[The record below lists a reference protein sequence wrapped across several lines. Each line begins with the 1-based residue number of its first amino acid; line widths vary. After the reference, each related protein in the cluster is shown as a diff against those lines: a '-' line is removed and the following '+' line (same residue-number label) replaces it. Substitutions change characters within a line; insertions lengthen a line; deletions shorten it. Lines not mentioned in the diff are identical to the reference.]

1 MVLDAQ
7 PVEILSSPNKI
18 LVIQTAFPGDS
29 ILTLPFI
36 QELKK
41 LDESREIDVVSTPA
55 SAAIFKSS
63 PSVSKVFPFQKRG
76 EHRGIRGMLKFA
88 SFLRSENYSTVYSLH
103 RSIRTALLVNLIHPD
118 YSTGFSNSSFKFV
131 YDKLVEYEYNSHEV
145 KRSLKFL
152 GEYSGE
158 EWKIFPK
165 MEASQVEID
174 NVVRFKEENGLAG
187 DYVVIAPG
195 SVWNTKRYPV
205 KYFAEIAAS
214 LISKKLRVIIS
225 GSENE
230 KEIGEE
236 IVGVAG
242 KEVINGCGQFSIVES
257 VELFRGA
264 KLVITNDSAPTHFS
278 MAADAPVL
286 TIYCSTVPEFGF
298 YGYSPK
304 SYYISKAVSCKPC
317 GIHGHKKCPN
327 GSFECGT
334 SIYPFEVLKKVEEIL
349 YVG

>member
-1 MVLDAQ
+1 MEVLS
-7 PVEILSSPNKI
+7 ISRKNL
-18 LVIQTAFPGDS
+18 LIQTAFPGDS

-41 LDESREIDVVSTPA
+41 LDQSNEIDVVSTPVSA
-55 SAAIFKSS
+55 SIFRAS
-63 PSVSKVFPFQKRG
+63 PSVSKVFPFEKRG
-76 EHRGIRGMLKFA
+76 GHKGIKGIMKFA
-88 SFLRSENYSTVYSLH
+88 SLLKSEKYATVYSLH
-103 RSIRTALLVNLIHPD
+103 RSVRSSLLVNLVNAD
-118 YSTGFSNSSFKFV
+118 FSVGFSNSSFKFV
-131 YDKLVEYEYNSHEV
+131 YDKLMDYEYNSHEV

-152 GEYSGE
+152 GEYPGD
-158 EWKIFPK
+158 EWKILPK
-165 MEASQVEID
+165 IVATPEEIEKVTKFKVENNLD
-174 NVVRFKEENGLAG
+174 S
-187 DYVVIAPG
+187 DYIIVAPG
-195 SVWNTKRYPV
+195 SVWETKRYPV
-205 KYFAEIAAS
+205 KHYAEIVAS
-214 LISKKLRVIIS
+214 LNSRGMRTVIT

-230 KEIGEE
+230 RGLGEE
-236 IVGVAG
+236 IVEIVG
-242 KEVINGCGQFSIVES
+242 KEVVNSCGQLSIVET

-264 KLVITNDSAPTHFS
+264 KLVITNDSAPTHFA

-304 SYYISKAVSCKPC
+304 SYYITKMVSCKPC

-334 SIYPFEVLKKVEEIL
+334 SIYPYEVLKKVEEIL

>member
-1 MVLDAQ
+1 MS
-7 PVEILSSPNKI
+7 ISNKI

-41 LDESREIDVVSTPA
+41 LNQTMEIDVVSTPA
-55 SAAIFKSS
+55 SASIFRAS
-63 PSVSKVFPFQKRG
+63 PSISKVIPFQKRG
-76 EHRGIRGMLKFA
+76 EHKGIKGILKFA
-88 SFLRSENYSTVYSLH
+88 SLLRRENYSIVYSLH
-103 RSIRTALLVNLIHPD
+103 RSFRTALLVNLINAD
-118 YSTGFSNSSFKFV
+118 FSIGYSNSSLKFV

-152 GEYSGE
+152 GEYRGE
-158 EWKIFPK
+158 EWKIFPVI
-165 MEASQVEID
+165 EANEEEKT
-174 NVVRFKEENGLAG
+174 NVLRFKEENDLGG
-187 DYVVIAPG
+187 QYVIIAPG
-195 SVWNTKRYPV
+195 SVWSTKRYPV

-214 LISKKLRVIIS
+214 LISKKIRVVIT

-230 KEIGEE
+230 KELGEE
-236 IVGVAG
+236 IVGIAG
-242 KEVINGCGQFSIVES
+242 NDVINSCGRFSIVET
-257 VELFRGA
+257 VELIRGA
-264 KLVITNDSAPTHFS
+264 KLVITNDSAPTHFA

-298 YGYSPK
+298 YGYSPG
-304 SYYISKAVSCKPC
+304 SYYISKMVTCKPC
-317 GIHGHKKCPN
+317 GIHGLKKCPN

-334 SIYPFEVLKKVEEIL
+334 SIYPYEVLKKVEEIL

>member
-1 MVLDAQ
+1 MNN
-7 PVEILSSPNKI
+7 EGKI

-29 ILTLPFI
+29 VLSLPFI

-41 LDESREIDVVSTPA
+41 RYASREIDVVSTPVSA
-55 SAAIFKSS
+55 SVFNSS

-88 SFLRSENYSTVYSLH
+88 TLLRAKNYSYIYSLH
-103 RSIRTALLVNLIHPD
+103 RSARTALLVNLI
-118 YSTGFSNSSFKFV
+118 YSEYSIGFSNSSLKFI
-131 YDKLVEYEYNSHEV
+131 YDKLVDYKYDEHEV
-145 KRSLKFL
+145 KRSLRFL
-152 GEYSGE
+152 GEYPGE
-158 EWKIFPK
+158 EWKIFP
-165 MEASQVEID
+165 EIKATQEEK
-174 NVVRFKEENGLAG
+174 NRVSRFKEETGLDG
-187 DYVVIAPG
+187 DYVILAPG
-195 SVWNTKRYPV
+195 SVWGTKRYPI
-205 KYFAEIAAS
+205 KYFAEVAAS
-214 LISKKLRVIIS
+214 LISKRLKVVVT

-230 KEIGEE
+230 RGLGEE
-236 IVGVAG
+236 IVGIEG
-242 KEVINGCGQFSIVES
+242 KEVINSCGQFSIVET
-257 VELFRGA
+257 VELMRGA
-264 KLVITNDSAPTHFS
+264 KLVITNDSAPTHFA
-278 MAADAPVL
+278 MAADVSVL

-349 YVG
+349 HVG